1 MVKLYPESDPEA
13 VWIKN
18 DFGEAVMTIIIAN
31 IIDFVAAMVQV
42 GSGAIKKKSR
52 ILVVQIIQLLMQAVS
67 MLLLGGVTGAVS
79 NVLSCFRNYLCYKE
93 KLNNVWKAV
102 LIIAS
107 IAMTIV
113 LNDQGFLGIIPV
125 IVCTVYIIFMDV
137 KDPVKFKLLV
147 TLSFIPWI
155 FYHFIL
161 KSYTG
166 ALFDAATVVT
176 NGITLYRMI
185 KEKNHDRN

>member
-1 MVKLYPESDPEA
+1 MNIV
-13 VWIKN
+13 
-18 DFGEAVMTIIIAN
+18 IAN

-42 GSGAIKKKSR
+42 GSGAIKQKTK
-52 ILVVQIIQLLMQAVS
+52 ILIVQIVQLLMQAVS

-93 KLNNVWKAV
+93 KLNTAWKV
-102 LIIAS
+102 ILIVAS

-113 LNDQGFLGIIPV
+113 LNEQGWLGVIPAV
-125 IVCTVYIIFMDV
+125 VCTAYIIFMDV

-147 TLSFIPWI
+147 TLSFVPWMI
-155 FYHFIL
+155 YHFVL

-166 ALFDAATVVT
+166 AFFDGATVVT
-176 NGITLYRMI
+176 NGVTLYKMI
-185 KEKNHDRN
+185 KERNNDREVAGE